1 MNKTNLIFLDTETT
15 GNQPND
21 RLCQLAWK
29 YLGQSYDEM
38 FDELYNP
45 GLPITIEAM
54 AVHHITEKM
63 IEGKPLFQE
72 SPDYAPT
79 KGLLENPENVLVAHN
94 APFDIDM
101 LQRDSINPSNAIDTL
116 KLVRHFDPTMS
127 IKRHNMQYL
136 RYLLKLDEDIDEPI
150 HAHDA
155 KGDVIILELLFL
167 RLYEKTKTEFNLESE
182 EDIIKKM
189 IELSGQP
196 ASIGKFTFGKYTG
209 RSVAEVAKEDPG
221 YLQWLLAQKRQS
233 DQDETDWI
241 YTLEQALG
249 VDGKE

>member
-1 MNKTNLIFLDTETT
+1 MNKINLIFLDTETT

-63 IEGKPLFQE
+63 IEGKPLFKE

-79 KGLLENPENVLVAHN
+79 KELLENPENVLVAHN

-101 LQRDSINPSNAIDTL
+101 LQRDGINPTNFIDTL
-116 KLVRHFDPTMS
+116 KLVRHFDPEMT

-136 RYLLKLDEDIDEPI
+136 RYLLKLDEDITEPI

-155 KGDVIILELLFL
+155 KGDVIILELLFQ
-167 RLYEKTKTEFNLESE
+167 RLYEKTKTQFNLSTE
-182 EDIIKKM
+182 EEILKKM
-189 IELSGQP
+189 IELSAQP
-196 ASIGKFTFGKYTG
+196 ASIGKFAFGKYNG

-241 YTLEQALG
+241 YTLEQVLG
-249 VDGKE
+249 VDGN

>member
-1 MNKTNLIFLDTETT
+1 MNTTNLIFLDTETT

-29 YLGQSYDEM
+29 HLGQSYDDM

-63 IEGKPLFQE
+63 IAEKPLFKE
-72 SPDYAPT
+72 SNDYV
-79 KGLLENPENVLVAHN
+79 KVKELLENEQNIVVAHN

-101 LQRDSINPSNAIDTL
+101 LQREDINPIHAIDTL
-116 KLVRHFDPTMS
+116 KLVRHFDPEMT

-136 RYLLKLDEDIDEPI
+136 RYLLKLDEDINHPI
-150 HAHDA
+150 QAHDA
-155 KGDVIILELLFL
+155 KGDVIILELLFN
-167 RLYEKTKTEFNLESE
+167 RLYEKTKTQFDLSAE
-182 EDIIKKM
+182 EDILKKM
-189 IELSGQP
+189 IELSAMP
-196 ASIGKFTFGKYTG
+196 ASIGKFAFGKYTG
-209 RSVAEVAKEDPG
+209 RSVTEVAKEDPG
-221 YLQWLLAQKRQS
+221 YLQWLLTQKRQS

-249 VDGKE
+249 IDAN